1 MASTLQASC
10 LVAPTTASFSNS
22 GRRALQAPR
31 SVPRSVRLASNPSKV
46 LRHAERV
53 AVKVQVSPR
62 AVLGLFQGTKT
73 EAEAGTAGPVTEKE
87 LAARLGRSIV
97 KTNQFEDIIAQDVVN
112 PDHITVGFN
121 DVGGLDA
128 VKRALHELVVLP
140 FQRPDIFRRSS
151 LLRPVKG
158 ILLYG
163 PPGTGK
169 TMMAKAIAK
178 ESGAVFIN
186 VRVANLQSK
195 WFGDANKLV
204 TAVFTLA
211 WKVQPAII
219 FIDEVDSFLGKRK
232 TTEHEAT
239 NSMKTEFM
247 ALWDGFV
254 TNENANVIVLCATNR
269 PGDLDEAIIRRLP
282 RAFEIGLPDAAQRE
296 RILRVL
302 LRGERLEPNFDFAA
316 VARATAGY
324 SGSDLE
330 ELCRQAAY
338 RAVRDLLETER
349 AAAQLDMHT
358 KGGRSRNREELGRPS
373 DPRPLRVHDFLEE
386 LKRTSKEALGSYRG
400 GASKRTGSYTD
411 LAYAGLSA
419 GEETAETTRAN
430 MSAMLQMMASID
442 ASLRNG
448 VRPPPAEGSSN

>member
-1 MASTLQASC
+1 
-10 LVAPTTASFSNS
+10 
-22 GRRALQAPR
+22 
-31 SVPRSVRLASNPSKV
+31 
-46 LRHAERV
+46 
-53 AVKVQVSPR
+53 
-62 AVLGLFQGTKT
+62 
-73 EAEAGTAGPVTEKE
+73 
-87 LAARLGRSIV
+87 
-97 KTNQFEDIIAQDVVN
+97 
-112 PDHITVGFN
+112 
-121 DVGGLDA
+121 
-128 VKRALHELVVLP
+128 
-140 FQRPDIFRRSS
+140 
-151 LLRPVKG
+151 
-158 ILLYG
+158 
-163 PPGTGK
+163 
-169 TMMAKAIAK
+169 MMAKAIAK

-211 WKVQPAII
+211 WKGTMRAADGFSGAAVQPAII

-254 TNENANVIVLCATNR
+254 TNENANYRLLLLRAATGAQLSGALLTTR
-269 PGDLDEAIIRRLP
+269 ATAAGDLDEAIIRRLP

-330 ELCRQAAY
+330 CLCLRPFPAPTHPKRTLRRQELCRQAAY

-373 DPRPLRVHDFLEE
+373 DPRPLRVHDFL
-386 LKRTSKEALGSYRG
+386 
-400 GASKRTGSYTD
+400 
-411 LAYAGLSA
+411 
-419 GEETAETTRAN
+419 
-430 MSAMLQMMASID
+430 
-442 ASLRNG
+442 
-448 VRPPPAEGSSN
+448 VRPAAPPPISRRYLRIAVNWTTTLRV